1 MPRFNPERQ
10 GLAIARVLQAQCIVY
25 WHTRTLECL
34 EKAAVVSDEVEH
46 DMKGRIEDILRGI
59 GVYISVFTN
68 SPNVTS
74 CPS

>member
-1 MPRFNPERQ
+1 MDSPRFDPIRQ
-10 GLAIARVLQAQCIVY
+10 RFAIVTRSKARRIVY

-34 EKAAVVSDEVEH
+34 KKAAVVSDEVEH

-74 CPS
+74 